1 MSIAVCP
8 LPVVPSNTN
17 RFDIGASRA
26 LNAFKM
32 SCANTP
38 PTTAQIGEN
47 SCAAVVESDLESVP
61 RVGDRLSFATI
72 KSRSRTNAINS
83 LGNPLSSDLFVILS
97 LISVA
102 WIDSSSTACSGCD
115 GNSPWCRTW
124 NSHRAVFEHPKMGSN
139 PERNRS
145 GQAWQ

>member
-72 KSRSRTNAINS
+72 RLRGVERTR
-83 LGNPLSSDLFVILS
+83 LILW
-97 LISVA
+97 A
-102 WIDSSSTACSGCD
+102 T
-115 GNSPWCRTW
+115 P
-124 NSHRAVFEHPKMGSN
+124 
-139 PERNRS
+139 
-145 GQAWQ
+145 